1 MIDILCALVTL
12 GGIRFMA
19 DELSH
24 PDQKIF
30 NFIYRT
36 YTTRKMKSLF
46 LCLIAL
52 VMPVTAHAVGYALTE
67 QSASGLGNAFAGM
80 AARSDDPST
89 QYYNPATMVFMKK
102 GTQLSVVG
110 NVIAPHVTLD
120 NASASRSSTAI
131 NGNGGGNAGVVAV
144 IPNFYLKT
152 DLGNSVALGVGVTT
166 PFGLST
172 KYNDGWV
179 GRYIALESKVE
190 TINVNPAAAWK
201 INERFSVGGGVSVQ
215 YMRAKL
221 TSAIDSRF
229 FCGGCVP
236 EGNAATDSGVKLEGD
251 DISMGFNLG
260 TVFKPDDQTTLGVA
274 YRSKIQQNLKG
285 TATFTRSSVV
295 TAALPLLTQSGMG
308 TQLNLPENIAFSGAF
323 QASPKLELLADAT
336 WTNWSRFKELRI
348 NFDTPAQAAG
358 SATSTT
364 TENWNNSWRYSVG
377 TNYKYSSSVVLR
389 TGVAYDQTVIP
400 DNQHRTPRIPDQ
412 SRTWI
417 SLGAGWALSPKNTLD
432 VGYAHL
438 FIKSAATNNTSEGS
452 LQYNIRGDYSSSVDL
467 LSVQLTHSF

>member
-1 MIDILCALVTL
+1 
-12 GGIRFMA
+12 
-19 DELSH
+19 
-24 PDQKIF
+24 
-30 NFIYRT
+30 
-36 YTTRKMKSLF
+36 MKSLF

-110 NVIAPHVTLD
+110 NVIAPHATLD
-120 NASASRSSTAI
+120 SASARNTTLGNISVS
-131 NGNGGGNAGVVAV
+131 GNGGGNAGVVAA

-152 DLGNSVALGVGVTT
+152 DVSDSVALGVGVTT

-179 GRYIALESKVE
+179 GRYIALESKGE

-201 INERFSVGGGVSVQ
+201 VNERLSVGGGVSVQ

-221 TSAIDSRF
+221 TNAIDSGAICF
-229 FCGGCVP
+229 ASLPLACGGP
-236 EGNAATDSGVKLEGD
+236 GNVATDSSVKLEGD
-251 DISMGFNLG
+251 DISLGFNLG
-260 TVFKPDDQTTLGVA
+260 TVFKPDEQTTLGVA

-285 TATFTRSSVV
+285 TATFSRS
-295 TAALPLLTQSGMG
+295 AAFNTSLGSDPRFTQSGMG
-308 TQLNLPENIAFSGAF
+308 TQLNLPESIAFSSAF

-348 NFDTPAQAAG
+348 NFDTPAQATGATTP
-358 SATSTT
+358 TSTT
-364 TENWNNSWRYSVG
+364 TENWNNSWRYSIG

-412 SRTWI
+412 SRTWL
-417 SLGAGWALSPKNTLD
+417 SFGAGWTLSPKNTLD

-438 FIKSAATNNTSEGS
+438 FINGGATNNTSEGS
-452 LQYNIRGDYSSSVDL
+452 IKYNIRGEYASSVDL

>member
-1 MIDILCALVTL
+1 
-12 GGIRFMA
+12 
-19 DELSH
+19 
-24 PDQKIF
+24 
-30 NFIYRT
+30 
-36 YTTRKMKSLF
+36 MKSLF

-110 NVIAPHVTLD
+110 NVIVPHVTLD
-120 NASASRSSTAI
+120 NASARNTTTGFGNISVS
-131 NGNGGGNAGVVAV
+131 GNGGGNAGVVAA

-152 DLGNSVALGVGVTT
+152 DLGDSVALGVGVTT

-201 INERFSVGGGVSVQ
+201 VNERFSVGGGVSVQ

-221 TSAIDSRF
+221 TNAIDSGAICVSLGAS
-229 FCGGCVP
+229 CGGA
-236 EGNAATDSGVKLEGD
+236 GNVATDSSVKLEGD
-251 DISMGFNLG
+251 DISVGFNLG
-260 TVFKPDDQTTLGVA
+260 TVFKPDEQTTLGVA

-285 TATFTRSSVV
+285 TATFTRSAEFNAVLVGASS
-295 TAALPLLTQSGMG
+295 TKFTQSGMG

-400 DNQHRTPRIPDQ
+400 DSQHRTPRIPDQ

>member
-1 MIDILCALVTL
+1 
-12 GGIRFMA
+12 
-19 DELSH
+19 
-24 PDQKIF
+24 
-30 NFIYRT
+30 
-36 YTTRKMKSLF
+36 MKSLF

-110 NVIAPHVTLD
+110 NVIVPHVTLD
-120 NASASRSSTAI
+120 NASARNTTTGFGNISVS
-131 NGNGGGNAGVVAV
+131 GNGGGNAGVVAA

-152 DLGNSVALGVGVTT
+152 DLGDSVALGVGVTT

-201 INERFSVGGGVSVQ
+201 VNERFSVGGGVSVQ

-221 TSAIDSRF
+221 TNAIDSGAICVSLGTS
-229 FCGGCVP
+229 CGGA
-236 EGNAATDSGVKLEGD
+236 GNVATDSSVKLEGD
-251 DISMGFNLG
+251 DISVGFNLG
-260 TVFKPDDQTTLGVA
+260 TVFKPDEQTTLGVA

-285 TATFTRSSVV
+285 TATFTRSAEFNAVLVGASS
-295 TAALPLLTQSGMG
+295 TKFTQSGMG

-400 DNQHRTPRIPDQ
+400 DSQHRTPRIPDQ

>member
-1 MIDILCALVTL
+1 
-12 GGIRFMA
+12 
-19 DELSH
+19 
-24 PDQKIF
+24 
-30 NFIYRT
+30 
-36 YTTRKMKSLF
+36 MKSLF

-110 NVIAPHVTLD
+110 NVIVPHVTLD
-120 NASASRSSTAI
+120 NASARNTTTGFGNISVS
-131 NGNGGGNAGVVAV
+131 GNGGGNAGVVAA

-152 DLGNSVALGVGVTT
+152 DLGDSVALGVGVTT

-201 INERFSVGGGVSVQ
+201 VNERFSVGGGVSVQ

-221 TSAIDSRF
+221 TNAIDSGAICVSLVAS
-229 FCGGCVP
+229 CGGA
-236 EGNAATDSGVKLEGD
+236 GNVATDSSVKLEGD
-251 DISMGFNLG
+251 DISVGFNLG
-260 TVFKPDDQTTLGVA
+260 TVFKPDEQTTLGVA

-285 TATFTRSSVV
+285 TATFTRSAEFNAVLVGASS
-295 TAALPLLTQSGMG
+295 TKFTQSGMG

-400 DNQHRTPRIPDQ
+400 DSQHRTPRIPDQ

>member
-1 MIDILCALVTL
+1 MKNLFKVIIIFMMPITAQAAGFAL
-12 GGIRFMA
+12 A
-19 DELSH
+19 
-24 PDQKIF
+24 
-30 NFIYRT
+30 
-36 YTTRKMKSLF
+36 
-46 LCLIAL
+46 
-52 VMPVTAHAVGYALTE
+52 E

-102 GTQLSVVG
+102 GTQLTVVG
-110 NVIAPHVTLD
+110 NVIAPRMTLD
-120 NASASRSSTAI
+120 NASASRSGTPIS
-131 NGNGGGNAGVVAV
+131 GNDGGNAGVVAI

-152 DLGNSVALGVGVTT
+152 DLGDSVALGVGVTT

-172 KYNDGWV
+172 KYNDGWM

-201 INERFSVGGGVSVQ
+201 INEHFSVGGGVSVQ

-236 EGNAATDSGVKLEGD
+236 EGNATTDSGVKLEGD
-251 DISMGFNLG
+251 DISVGFNLG

-274 YRSKIQQNLKG
+274 YRSKIQQNLRG
-285 TATFTRSSVV
+285 TATFTRSSTV
-295 TAALPLLTQSGMG
+295 TAALPLLTQSDMG
-308 TQLNLPENIAFSGAF
+308 AQLNLPENIEFSGAF
-323 QASPKLELLADAT
+323 QASPKLELLAGAT

-348 NFDTPAQAAG
+348 NFDTPATATG
-358 SATSTT
+358 STPSTT
-364 TENWNNSWRYSVG
+364 AENWNNSWRYSVG

-389 TGVAYDQTVIP
+389 TGVSYDQTAIP
-400 DNQHRTPRIPDQ
+400 DSQHRTPRIPDQ
-412 SRTWI
+412 SRTW
-417 SLGAGWALSPKNTLD
+417 LAFGAGWMLSPKNTLD
-432 VGYAHL
+432 AGYTHL
-438 FIKSAATNNTSEGS
+438 FMKNAAINNTTEGS
-452 LQYNIRGDYSSSVDL
+452 LRYNIRGDYSSSIDM

>member
-1 MIDILCALVTL
+1 
-12 GGIRFMA
+12 
-19 DELSH
+19 
-24 PDQKIF
+24 
-30 NFIYRT
+30 
-36 YTTRKMKSLF
+36 MKSLF

-110 NVIAPHVTLD
+110 NVIVPHVTLD
-120 NASASRSSTAI
+120 NASARNTTTGFGNISVS
-131 NGNGGGNAGVVAV
+131 GNGGGNAGVVAA

-152 DLGNSVALGVGVTT
+152 DLGDSVALGVGVTT

-201 INERFSVGGGVSVQ
+201 VNERFSVGGGVSVQ

-221 TSAIDSRF
+221 TNAIDSGAICVSLGTS
-229 FCGGCVP
+229 CGGA
-236 EGNAATDSGVKLEGD
+236 GNVATDSSVKLEGD
-251 DISMGFNLG
+251 DISVGFNLG
-260 TVFKPDDQTTLGVA
+260 TVFKPDEQTTLGVA

-285 TATFTRSSVV
+285 TATFTRSAEFNAVLVGAGS
-295 TAALPLLTQSGMG
+295 TKFTQSGMG

-400 DNQHRTPRIPDQ
+400 DSQHRTPRIPDQ

>member
-1 MIDILCALVTL
+1 MK
-12 GGIRFMA
+12 
-19 DELSH
+19 
-24 PDQKIF
+24 KI
-30 NFIYRT
+30 
-36 YTTRKMKSLF
+36 F

-110 NVIAPHVTLD
+110 NVIVPHATLD
-120 NASASRSSTAI
+120 NASASGPGGPIS
-131 NGNGGGNAGVVAV
+131 GNSGGNAGVVAA

-152 DLGNSVALGVGVTT
+152 DLGNSVAIGVGVTT

-201 INERFSVGGGVSVQ
+201 VNERFSVGGGVSVQ

-221 TSAIDSRF
+221 TNAIDSRAI
-229 FCGGCVP
+229 CGAGCTTSW
-236 EGNAATDSGVKLEGD
+236 GNAATDSSVKLEGD

-260 TVFKPDDQTTLGVA
+260 TVFKPDEQTTLGVA

-285 TATFTRSSVV
+285 MATFTRSS
-295 TAALPLLTQSGMG
+295 ALNTFLGSSTLLTQSGMS

-348 NFDTPAQAAG
+348 NFDTPAAAANSG
-358 SATSTT
+358 SSTT

-412 SRTWI
+412 SRTWL
-417 SLGAGWALSPKNTLD
+417 SLGAGWTLSPKNTLD

-438 FIKSAATNNTSEGS
+438 FINGAATSNASGS
-452 LQYNIRGDYSSSVDL
+452 YSIRGEYASSVDL
-467 LSVQLTHSF
+467 LSVQFTHSF

>member
-1 MIDILCALVTL
+1 
-12 GGIRFMA
+12 
-19 DELSH
+19 
-24 PDQKIF
+24 
-30 NFIYRT
+30 
-36 YTTRKMKSLF
+36 MKSLF

-110 NVIAPHVTLD
+110 NVIVPHATLD
-120 NASASRSSTAI
+120 SASARNTTLGNISVS
-131 NGNGGGNAGVVAV
+131 GNGGGNAGVVAA

-152 DLGNSVALGVGVTT
+152 DVSDSVALGVGVTT

-201 INERFSVGGGVSVQ
+201 INEHFSVGGGVSVQ

-221 TSAIDSRF
+221 TNAIDSGAV
-229 FCGGCVP
+229 CSAVGGGSACSP
-236 EGNAATDSGVKLEGD
+236 LLGNATTDSGVKLEGD
-251 DISMGFNLG
+251 DISVGFNLG
-260 TVFKPDDQTTLGVA
+260 TVFKPNDQTTLGVA
-274 YRSKIQQNLKG
+274 YRSKIQQNLRG
-285 TATFTRSSVV
+285 TATFTRSS
-295 TAALPLLTQSGMG
+295 ALNGILGSNTLLTQSGMG
-308 TQLNLPENIAFSGAF
+308 AQLNLPENIEFSGAF
-323 QASPKLELLADAT
+323 QTSSKLELLAGAT
-336 WTNWSRFKELRI
+336 WTNWSRFKDLSI
-348 NFDTPAQAAG
+348 HFDTPAAAAG
-358 SATSTT
+358 SPTSTT
-364 TENWNNSWRYSVG
+364 AENWNNSWRYSVG

-389 TGVAYDQTVIP
+389 TGVSYDQTAIP
-400 DNQHRTPRIPDQ
+400 DSQHRTPRIPDQ
-412 SRTWI
+412 SRTW
-417 SLGAGWALSPKNTLD
+417 LAFGAGWTLSPKNTLD
-432 VGYAHL
+432 AGYTHL
-438 FIKSAATNNTSEGS
+438 FMRSAAINNVNGS
-452 LQYNIRGDYSSSVDL
+452 YNIRGDYSSSIDM